1 MATKKECAKLQEQ
14 LRILGLQQERLEDE
28 MLEATI
34 LAEQNGLEAQ
44 SVKEQWQTTLLT
56 RVPTPVLNKSLYVAT
71 HCTVI
76 I

>member
-14 LRILGLQQERLEDE
+14 LRILVLQQERLEDE

-71 HCTVI
+71 HFTVI

>member
-1 MATKKECAKLQEQ
+1 
-14 LRILGLQQERLEDE
+14 

-71 HCTVI
+71 HFTVI